1 MEIINI
7 KYKSE
12 YLKEYFTLCNLEW
25 GEPVNENDMEEY
37 LAMKEEKALNGDK
50 FISIL
55 GLVENNCLLGFIALF
70 KYEDGQ
76 DSNLT
81 PWYASMYVK
90 KEYRGNG
97 YSKILN
103 NEILKEAKELGY
115 DKLYLKTDLENY
127 YEKFGAKYLHDLND
141 GEKLYCID
149 CKIGTNNDKES
160 E

>member
-1 MEIINI
+1 MKVINI
-7 KYKSE
+7 KNKSK

-25 GEPVNENDMEEY
+25 GKHINDDEMEQY

-50 FISIL
+50 FIRIL
-55 GLVENNCLLGFIALF
+55 GLIENNELLGFIALF

-76 DSNLT
+76 DKNLT

-90 KEYRGNG
+90 KEHRGNG

-103 NEILKEAKELGY
+103 NAILKEARELGY
-115 DKLYLKTDLENY
+115 EKLYLKTNLENY
-127 YEKFGAKYLHDLND
+127 YEKFGAKYLYDLDN

-149 CKIGTNNDKES
+149 AV
-160 E
+160 